1 MESTVSPISPASLR
15 QSWPRPGSPRPIV
28 VIGAGGIVAEAHLPA
43 YLKAGFPVAAI
54 HDLSRERAQA
64 LADQFDIPQVAG
76 TLDECLAVENVVF
89 DVAVPPDGAHDVLS
103 RLPDGAAVLIQ
114 KPLGRDFSDAGRI
127 RDLCLRKGFLAAV
140 NLQLRFSPMMLALA
154 DAIQRGV
161 LGEIVDLEVRLA
173 CATPWQLWPF
183 MSALGSVEV
192 PMHSIHYID
201 WIRSLLGTPD
211 AVQSLSLP
219 HPLHPTLADARTT
232 TILDFGRPLRCALSL
247 NHTYRFGPKFEDAA
261 IMIEGLNGAAHI
273 GLGLLLDYPHG
284 KPETLSLITEGSEWQ
299 DIPLQ
304 GRWFPDAFVGVMS
317 NLQRVVSGEDK
328 VLATSVEDAF
338 ETMAVVEAC
347 RRASAGGGSRVPL
360 DDTAPSNPTE

>member
-1 MESTVSPISPASLR
+1 MEPTMSHFPPANLR
-15 QSWPRPGSPRPIV
+15 QFWPRPGSPRPIV
-28 VIGAGGIVAEAHLPA
+28 IIGAGGIVADAHLPA

-54 HDLSRERAQA
+54 HDLSPERAQA
-64 LADQFDIPQVAG
+64 LADQFDIPRVAE
-76 TLDECLAVENVVF
+76 TLEECMAVEDVVF
-89 DVAVPPDGAHDVLS
+89 DVAVPPDAAHDVLS
-103 RLPDGAAVLIQ
+103 RLPNGAAVLIQ
-114 KPLGRDFSDAGRI
+114 KPLGRDFSEAGRI
-127 RDLCLRKGFLAAV
+127 RDLCLSKGFAAAV

-183 MSALGSVEV
+183 MSTLSSVEV

-201 WIRSLLGTPD
+201 WIRSLLGTPK

-232 TILDFGRPLRCALSL
+232 TILDFGRPVRCALSL

-261 IMIEGLNGAAHI
+261 IMIEGLSGAARV

-284 KPETLSLITEGSEWQ
+284 KPETLSLIAEGSEWQ

-304 GRWFPDAFVGVMS
+304 AAGFQTPSWGSCR
-317 NLQRVVSGEDK
+317 
-328 VLATSVEDAF
+328 TS
-338 ETMAVVEAC
+338 
-347 RRASAGGGSRVPL
+347 SAWSPAR
-360 DDTAPSNPTE
+360 TRCW